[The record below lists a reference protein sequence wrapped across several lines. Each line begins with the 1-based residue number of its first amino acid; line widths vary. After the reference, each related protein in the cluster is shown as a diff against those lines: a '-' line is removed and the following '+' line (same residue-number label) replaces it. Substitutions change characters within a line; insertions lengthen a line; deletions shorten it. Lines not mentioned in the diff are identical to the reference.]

1 MSLLNFF
8 KDKQGKLVIGQLPN
22 KPLLVA
28 LGLYVLRY
36 FPNQTTQ
43 LISRWGVSIVLIYW
57 AFLEI
62 TSGVNSWRRLLGV
75 IVLLN
80 SGKNLLGL
88 IAPSIII
95 P

>member
-28 LGLYVLRY
+28 LGLYILRY
-36 FPNQTTQ
+36 FPNQTSQ
-43 LISRWGVSIVLIYW
+43 LISHWGVPVVLLYW

-62 TSGVNSWRRLLGV
+62 TSGVNSWRRLLGI

-80 SGKNLLGL
+80 SAKNLLEL
-88 IAPSIII
+88 IPPSIFTL
-95 P
+95 